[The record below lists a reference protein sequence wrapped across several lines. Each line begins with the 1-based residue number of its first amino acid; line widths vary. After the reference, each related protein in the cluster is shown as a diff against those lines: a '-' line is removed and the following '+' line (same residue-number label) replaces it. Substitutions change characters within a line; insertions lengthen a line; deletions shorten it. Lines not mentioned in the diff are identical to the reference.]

1 MSWLTRGNLQWRTCD
16 RRVGCHLVKNPATHS
31 VLLVLTLS
39 VLCEPVQA
47 SAWQICSMELRIT
60 EVLKQ
65 PFAQLQA
72 QVLKITPAST
82 TVECPEVG
90 TTVTFTPET
99 TDYQS
104 PLPRRQ
110 WPGKGQSV
118 QIKYRYLD
126 GICKGDGNDYP
137 CRIKHYPMVSR

>member
-1 MSWLTRGNLQWRTCD
+1 MPSPSVFRARG
-16 RRVGCHLVKNPATHS
+16 KNRAPYSALC
-31 VLLVLTLS
+31 VLALGV
-39 VLCEPVQA
+39 VCEPAHA
-47 SAWQICSMELRIT
+47 STWQICSLELRIT

-72 QVLKITPAST
+72 QVLKATPAST
-82 TVECPEVG
+82 SVECPEVG
-90 TTVTFTPET
+90 TTLTFTPET
-99 TDYQS
+99 ADYQS

-110 WPGKGQSV
+110 WPRKGQSV

-137 CRIKHYPMVSR
+137 CRIKHYPMAVR